1 VPNDDP
7 TRRAPPPG
15 DEARYARAAL
25 ALILAFALARAALA
39 YSIGFG
45 VDESYTIAISRRLD
59 LSYFDHPPLHQWI
72 AHFAALVLGEGPA
85 LRLPFIALFA
95 ATGWLM
101 FALTRELFGARAGFW
116 ATFALNATGFFLV
129 SAGAWVVPDGP
140 LLLALAAAGLVFAK
154 LLLGRPDKR
163 AAWRLWVAGGFW
175 LGVAGL
181 SKYNAVFFAVGL
193 VAFVA
198 LSPRQRH
205 WLARPA
211 PYVAALISLA
221 MITPVVVWNARNGWI
236 SLAFQG
242 VRGAP
247 GGQWRPVQLVAMVL
261 GEIAWLT
268 PWIFVPLLGG
278 LIAAIRLAERD
289 ERRLFLLC
297 LALPPI
303 VLFTLTP
310 LWGARGLPH
319 WPMPGWLFAYP
330 LLGVWLVE
338 GWAQRLNLRRW
349 AIGSTALIAV
359 IVVALASQTATGWI
373 TRALPLPRGVVDPT
387 LEALSWAPLASA
399 PLIAADPAP
408 TFVVS
413 TKWSEGGKITLA
425 LGPRV
430 PVIVASDDPRG
441 MAFLEDSADFV
452 GKDAVIV
459 VPEAKLSSVT
469 ASLSPFFA
477 SLGAPQKLILQR
489 GGRDEI
495 ALALIPAQSLTRPF
509 PLPYPRRVAPSP
521 SAKALQ

>member
-1 VPNDDP
+1 VLLF
-7 TRRAPPPG
+7 G
-15 DEARYARAAL
+15 
-25 ALILAFALARAALA
+25 LARVALA

-72 AHFAALVLGEGPA
+72 AHFGGLLLGEGPA

-95 ATGWLM
+95 ATGWLI
-101 FALTRELFGARAGFW
+101 FALTRALFGARAGFW

-140 LLLALAAAGLVFAK
+140 LLFALSGAALVFAK
-154 LLLGRPDKR
+154 LLLGRPDAR
-163 AAWRLWVAGGFW
+163 AAWRLWLAGGFW
-175 LGVAGL
+175 LGLAGL
-181 SKYNAVFFAVGL
+181 SKYNAVFFAIGL
-193 VAFVA
+193 VIFIV
-198 LSPRQRH
+198 LSPRQRR
-205 WLARPA
+205 WLAHPA
-211 PYVAALISLA
+211 PYAAALVALA
-221 MITPVVVWNARNGWI
+221 MIAPVIVWNAENGWI
-236 SLAFQG
+236 SFAFQG
-242 VRGAP
+242 GRGAA
-247 GGQWRPVQLVAMVL
+247 GAHWRPVQLGAMVL

-278 LIAAIRLAERD
+278 LVAAIRLAGRD

-303 VLFTLTP
+303 IVFTLTP

-338 GWAQRLNLRRW
+338 GWAERLNLRRW
-349 AIGSTALIAV
+349 TVGSTALIAL
-359 IVVALASQTATGWI
+359 IVVALATQTTTGWI
-373 TRALPLPRGVVDPT
+373 TRALLPRGAVDPT

-399 PLIAADPAP
+399 PLIAASPPA
-408 TFVVS
+408 FVVS
-413 TKWSEGGKITLA
+413 TKWSDGGKIALA

-441 MAFLEDSADFV
+441 MAFLADPADFV

-459 VPEAKLSSVT
+459 VPEEKLASAT

-477 SLGAPQKLILQR
+477 SLGAPQKLVLRR
-489 GGRDEI
+489 GQDEI
-495 ALALIPAQSLTRPF
+495 ALELIPAQSLTRPF
-509 PLPYPRRVAPSP
+509 PLPYPRRIVPNLP
-521 SAKALQ
+521 AKALQ